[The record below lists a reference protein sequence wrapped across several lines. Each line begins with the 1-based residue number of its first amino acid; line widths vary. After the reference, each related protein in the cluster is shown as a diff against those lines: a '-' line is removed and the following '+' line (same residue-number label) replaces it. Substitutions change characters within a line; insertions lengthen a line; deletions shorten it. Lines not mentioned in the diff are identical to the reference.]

1 MLEKRIALPF
11 LNKELSQWLYRTSSW
26 LQGNPKKAGCA
37 LFLTACGWVW
47 YENNV
52 VRKDQLVSPTVNN
65 HLVYDVK
72 RVKADDFDRVAADSS
87 NATHLKSIEGS
98 SVPSSSRS
106 LAAASAPSSPE
117 QEEKLQQLR
126 HIEQDDERANI
137 TSRGS
142 AMVVKSGQLYVREPH
157 WNIRNNERNWIIM
170 SRDQQQQKDHY
181 WYRTD
186 RSRDDDYARNTYSK

>member
-1 MLEKRIALPF
+1 MLEKRIAIPF
-11 LNKELSQWLYRTSSW
+11 LNKELSQWLYRTNN
-26 LQGNPKKAGCA
+26 LLREHPRKVGCA
-37 LFLTACGWVW
+37 LFLTACGWIW

-72 RVKADDFDRVAADSS
+72 RVKAEDFDRASTDAQNVTQLQHVGGSSAQRNPEQQAKLDELKNFQSQNGS
-87 NATHLKSIEGS
+87 NAT
-98 SVPSSSRS
+98 
-106 LAAASAPSSPE
+106 ASHGA
-117 QEEKLQQLR
+117 
-126 HIEQDDERANI
+126 
-137 TSRGS
+137 

-157 WNIRNNERNWIIM
+157 WNIRNSERNWIIM

-181 WYRTD
+181 WYRVD